1 MSAEIFTHDVVLSH
15 SSKDKSVVRPLAER
29 FAFEVS
35 EQYPA
40 NWRESMP
47 VVLEALK
54 ETRGS

>member
-1 MSAEIFTHDVVLSH
+1 VAEGSPDG
-15 SSKDKSVVRPLAER
+15 KR

-40 NWRESMP
+40 NWRDSMP

-54 ETRGS
+54 ETRS